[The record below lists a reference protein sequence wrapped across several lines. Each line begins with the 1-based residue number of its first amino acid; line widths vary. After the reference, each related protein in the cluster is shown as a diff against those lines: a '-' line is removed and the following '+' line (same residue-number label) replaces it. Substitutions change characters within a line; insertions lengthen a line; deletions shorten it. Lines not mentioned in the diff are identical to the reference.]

1 MIPTQD
7 AALFYIAV
15 FALLLVV
22 LSVRVSLARRHH
34 HVALGDGG
42 KPEVMRAMRA
52 QANYVE
58 YTPTFMVLLA
68 ALAFLREPSWMIHAL
83 ALIFLAGRL
92 VHAWAMTQDDGPA
105 QLRGRAGGMTLTWA
119 ALVVGAVM
127 LLGRV
132 IAGPGF

>member
-1 MIPTQD
+1 MIPSQA

-15 FALLLVV
+15 FALLLVI

-34 HVALGDGG
+34 HIALGDGG
-42 KPEVMRAMRA
+42 KPEVMRAVRA

-58 YTPTFMVLLA
+58 YAPMFVIVLASLA
-68 ALAFLREPSWMIHAL
+68 YLREPSWMIHAL

-92 VHAWAMTQDDGPA
+92 LHAWAMTQEIPA
-105 QLRGRAGGMTLTWA
+105 QLRGRVAGMTLTWT

-132 IAGPGF
+132 LVGPTF

>member
-1 MIPTQD
+1 MIPSHA

-58 YTPTFMVLLA
+58 YTPTFTIVLA
-68 ALAFLREPSWMIHAL
+68 ALAFVREPSWMIHAL

-92 VHAWAMTQDDGPA
+92 VHAWAMTQDGPA
-105 QLRGRAGGMTLTWA
+105 QLRGRAAGMTLTWA

-132 IAGPGF
+132 IVGPMF

>member
-1 MIPTQD
+1 MIPTQA

-68 ALAFLREPSWMIHAL
+68 ALAFVREPSWMIHAL

-92 VHAWAMTQDDGPA
+92 LHAWAMTQEGPA
-105 QLRGRAGGMTLTWA
+105 QHRGRTGGMTLTWA

-132 IAGPGF
+132 IAGPAF